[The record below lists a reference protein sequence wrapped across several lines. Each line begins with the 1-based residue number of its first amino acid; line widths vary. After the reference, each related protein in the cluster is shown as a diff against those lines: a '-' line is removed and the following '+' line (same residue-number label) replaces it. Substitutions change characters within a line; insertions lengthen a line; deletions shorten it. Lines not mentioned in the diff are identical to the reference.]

1 METTHTQKHI
11 YTQTQKHT
19 NKQDAAKPGAYYCLP
34 LERPLEHRT
43 QDTGHGDIIII
54 STSSGTRPPS
64 GSQNNEGHPA
74 ETTQKQRERARET

>member
-1 METTHTQKHI
+1 LFAT
-11 YTQTQKHT
+11 
-19 NKQDAAKPGAYYCLP
+19 GASLG
-34 LERPLEHRT
+34 T

-74 ETTQKQRERARET
+74 ETTQKQIERERHRCRCKERDTKRLLGELENV